1 VPRSTFRFWFTIIA
15 VPSFFVVGALG
26 YLAWRQAVPGVRAAL
41 DPVPR
46 WIGVRTPLAV
56 DLVASRGG
64 VRSVEIRLR
73 QGSAKVVILHQAFTG
88 AITNEQRVALQVTG
102 GTLGLREGAATLE
115 VLARDGFWRPIR
127 VDDRPTLT
135 APVTLDFTPPSL
147 EVVAATRSWAQG
159 GGGLVV
165 MRSKG
170 ASRVA
175 VGVGALSFPAYPAG
189 PAETNLYAAMVALPW
204 DYQTGTPITAMAQDE
219 AGNVSSR
226 NVAVEVKPRHFKTDS
241 IDIKDEFLARKLPE
255 LLPERPGPIA
265 EGDLLAAFLTVNR
278 DKRKQAEE
286 TKHTL
291 AAKTQPRPLWDG
303 VFVQPANTKVFSNF
317 AARRTYRYHGQDVDT
332 QIHYGYDL
340 AAVQHGPVPAANS
353 GTVVFTGPLSIYGN
367 TIVVDHGLGLQTL
380 YAHLSSIDVKEGD
393 QVTKG
398 QELGRT
404 GSSGLALGDHLHFE
418 VLINGVSV
426 TPLEWWD
433 ARWIRD
439 HIGRPLREGNL
450 PLILSIMPELAKELS
465 APPRRRR
472 VPPRPPS
479 PSSPI
484 PERRNPER
492 PGGERQSP

>member
-1 VPRSTFRFWFTIIA
+1 VPRSTFRFWFTIIV
-15 VPSFFVVGALG
+15 VPSLLVVGALG
-26 YLAWRQAVPGVRAAL
+26 YLAWRQAVPGVRATL
-41 DPVPR
+41 DPAPR
-46 WIGVRTPLAV
+46 WIGVRTPLVV
-56 DLVASRGG
+56 DLVAAKGG

-73 QGSAKVVILHQAFTG
+73 QGSAKVAVLNQAYTG
-88 AITNEQRVALQVTG
+88 AVTNEQRVALQVTG
-102 GTLGLREGAATLE
+102 GTLGLREGSATLE

-127 VDDRPTLT
+127 VDDRPILT

-147 EVVAATRSWAQG
+147 EVVAATRYWAQG

-175 VGVGALSFPAYPAG
+175 VGVGAMAYPAYPAG

-204 DYQTGTPITAMAQDE
+204 DYQSGTPITAVAHDE
-219 AGNVSSR
+219 AGNVTSR
-226 NVAVEVKPRHFKTDS
+226 NVAVEVKPRRFKTDS
-241 IDIKDEFLARKLPE
+241 IEIKDEFLARKLPE
-255 LLPERPGPIA
+255 LLPERTGPIA
-265 EGDLLAAFLTVNR
+265 QEDQLAAFLTVNR
-278 DKRKQAEE
+278 DKRKQAED
-286 TKHTL
+286 TKHAL

-303 VFVQPANTKVFSNF
+303 VFVQPTNTKVFSNF
-317 AARRTYRYHGQDVDT
+317 AETRTYRYHGQNVDT

-340 AAVQHGPVPAANS
+340 ASVQQGPVPAANS
-353 GTVVFTGPLSIYGN
+353 GTVVFTGPLTIYGN
-367 TIVVDHGLGLQTL
+367 TVVVDHGLGLQTL
-380 YAHLSSIDVKEGD
+380 YAHLSSIGVKEGD

-439 HIGRPLREGNL
+439 HIGRPLREGGL
-450 PLILSIMPELAKELS
+450 PLVQSIMPDS
-465 APPRRRR
+465 AADQSPLTRRRR
-472 VPPRPPS
+472 VPPRS
-479 PSSPI
+479 QSAGGRI
-484 PERRNPER
+484 P
-492 PGGERQSP
+492 ERQSP

>member
-1 VPRSTFRFWFTIIA
+1 MPRSTFRFWFTIIA
-15 VPSFFVVGALG
+15 IPSFLVVGVLG

-88 AITNEQRVALQVTG
+88 AMTNEQRVALQVTG

-115 VLARDGFWRPIR
+115 VVARDGFWRPIR
-127 VDDRPTLT
+127 VDDRPIVT

-147 EVVAATRSWAQG
+147 EVVAATRYWAQG

-175 VGVGALSFPAYPAG
+175 VGVGTLSFPAYAAG

-204 DYQTGTPITAMAQDE
+204 NYQAGTPITAVAQDE
-219 AGNVSSR
+219 AGNVTSR
-226 NVAVEVKPRHFKTDS
+226 NVAVEVKPRHFKTDT
-241 IDIKDEFLARKLPE
+241 IEVKDEFLERKLPE
-255 LLPERPGPIA
+255 LLPERTGAIPK
-265 EGDLLAAFLTVNR
+265 EELLQAFLTVNR

-286 TKHTL
+286 TKRAL
-291 AAKTQPRPLWDG
+291 AAKTQPRPIWDG

-317 AARRTYRYHGQDVDT
+317 AETRTYRYHGQNVDT

-367 TIVVDHGLGLQTL
+367 TVVVDHGLGLQTL
-380 YAHLSSIDVKEGD
+380 YAHLSSIDVKEGE
-393 QVTKG
+393 QVAKG

-450 PLILSIMPELAKELS
+450 PLILSVMPELAKELS
-465 APPRRRR
+465 APPPRRRR
-472 VPPRPPS
+472 APPRAQS
-479 PSSPI
+479 PSSP
-484 PERRNPER
+484 PAPSRQSP
-492 PGGERQSP
+492 ERQSP

>member
-1 VPRSTFRFWFTIIA
+1 MARSTVRFWFSIIVIPTFLVVA
-15 VPSFFVVGALG
+15 VLG
-26 YLAWRQAVPGVRAAL
+26 YFAWRQSIPGVRAVL
-41 DPVPR
+41 EPVPR
-46 WIGVRTPLAV
+46 WIGVKTPLAV
-56 DLVASRGG
+56 DLHAVRGG
-64 VRSVEIRLR
+64 VRSVEIRLK
-73 QGSAKVVILHQAFTG
+73 QGPARVVLTKQAFTG
-88 AITNEQRVALQVTG
+88 PESSAQRVELLING
-102 GTLGLREGAATLE
+102 GTLGLREGGAVLE
-115 VLARDGFWRPIR
+115 VRARDGFWRPIR
-127 VDDRPTLT
+127 VDDRPIVT

-147 EVVAATRSWAQG
+147 EVVAATRYWAQG

-170 ASRVA
+170 AARVA

-433 ARWIRD
+433 AKWIRD
-439 HIGRPLREGNL
+439 RVNRPLKEAGLPEIGNAGGVARDG
-450 PLILSIMPELAKELS
+450 PARPVS
-465 APPRRRR
+465 AARRRAR
-472 VPPRPPS
+472 
-479 PSSPI
+479 
-484 PERRNPER
+484 
-492 PGGERQSP
+492 

>member
-15 VPSFFVVGALG
+15 IPSFLVVGVLG

-56 DLVASRGG
+56 DLVSSRGG

-88 AITNEQRVALQVTG
+88 AMTNEQRVALQVTG

-127 VDDRPTLT
+127 VDDRPILT
-135 APVTLDFTPPSL
+135 APVILDFTPPSL
-147 EVVAATRSWAQG
+147 EVVAATRYWAQG

-175 VGVGALSFPAYPAG
+175 VGVGTLSFPAYPAG

-204 DYQTGTPITAMAQDE
+204 NYQAGTPITAVAQDE
-219 AGNVSSR
+219 AGNVTSR
-226 NVAVEVKPRHFKTDS
+226 NVAVEVKPRHFKTDT
-241 IDIKDEFLARKLPE
+241 IEVKDEFLERKLPE
-255 LLPERPGPIA
+255 LLPERTGAIPK
-265 EGDLLAAFLTVNR
+265 EELLQAFLTVNR

-286 TKHTL
+286 TKRAL
-291 AAKTQPRPLWDG
+291 AAKTQPRPIWDG

-317 AARRTYRYHGQDVDT
+317 AETRTYRYHGQNVDT

-367 TIVVDHGLGLQTL
+367 TVVVDHGMGLQTL

-393 QVTKG
+393 QVAKG

-450 PLILSIMPELAKELS
+450 PLILSVMPELAKELS
-465 APPRRRR
+465 APPPRRRR
-472 VPPRPPS
+472 VPPRAQS
-479 PSSPI
+479 PSSP
-484 PERRNPER
+484 PAPSRQSP
-492 PGGERQSP
+492 ERQSP